1 MSIFWLEPFVFDP
14 TGSNIFTFQSLN
26 IMIYL
31 NMFSILCYVV
41 YSLLY
46 KSDLNMQKAP
56 SKHKINFRHTFNM
69 ENVRRMFNF
78 ISLFNI
84 IFMLLF
90 VIFI

>member
-56 SKHKINFRHTFNM
+56 SK
-69 ENVRRMFNF
+69 F
-78 ISLFNI
+78 ISLTLDT
-84 IFMLLF
+84 LLIWKMF
-90 VIFI
+90 GECLISFHFLILFLCFSL